1 MINLVNG
8 NNTIVLTLT
17 EKTTLSF
24 PIFLFRFVGKQNGVE
39 YVCISSDI
47 SGFTYRYNEFII
59 KVKTSPNPLL
69 GEINLTIGDEY
80 DYYIYE
86 QSSPTNLDYTLS
98 TKLVEQ
104 GIMNYRVDNG
114 ERIEYERTNTTR
126 AIYTR

>member
-1 MINLVNG
+1 MINLENG

-17 EKTTLSF
+17 EKATLLV

-39 YVCISSDI
+39 YVCLSSDI
-47 SGFTYRYNEFII
+47 SAYTYRYNEFVI
-59 KVKTSPNPLL
+59 KVKTSPNALL

-86 QSSPTNLDYTLS
+86 QSSTTNLDYTLS
-98 TKLVEQ
+98 LNLVEQ
-104 GIMNYRVDNG
+104 GIMNYRVNNG

>member
-1 MINLVNG
+1 MINLQNG
-8 NNTIVLTLT
+8 NNTVVLTLT
-17 EKTTLSF
+17 EKATIVF

-39 YVCISSDI
+39 YTCIAQDV

-59 KVKTSPNPLL
+59 KVKTSPNALL

-86 QSSPTNLDYTLS
+86 QTSSTNLDWTLA
-98 TKLVEQ
+98 TNLVEQ